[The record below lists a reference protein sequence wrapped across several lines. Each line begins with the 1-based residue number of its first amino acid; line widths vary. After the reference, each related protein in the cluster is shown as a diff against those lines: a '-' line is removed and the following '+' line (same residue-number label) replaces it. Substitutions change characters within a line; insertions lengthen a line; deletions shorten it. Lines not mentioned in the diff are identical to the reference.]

1 MFRLSEREMD
11 MEMQHG
17 IGHEKKCLHGRS
29 AKVACTVSARQLHR
43 ATHAPTKTGPR
54 QREEKKQMAFASITG
69 MERKGIHEYVSIQA
83 CRTEA
88 PFEAESVL
96 S

>member
-1 MFRLSEREMD
+1 MD

-17 IGHEKKCLHGRS
+17 IGHEQKCLHGRS

-43 ATHAPTKTGPR
+43 ATHACSLPAKTGPR
-54 QREEKKQMAFASITG
+54 QREEKSKGWKQMAFASITG